1 MAVETRVPDDDCEAL
16 TGWGR
21 TAPTLARVH
30 RPRSPAEAAAGVAA
44 ALRSP
49 GARGVIARGL
59 GRAPGDAARNA
70 GGAVLDMTGLDRIR
84 AVDARAGTV
93 VCEAGVSLH
102 RLMEVLLPLGRFVPV
117 VPATRYVTVGGAIA
131 ADVHGGN
138 QHVAGSFGRHVVSL
152 ELLTADGEVRTVLPG
167 TPLFDATTGGL
178 GLTGV
183 ILSAVL
189 RLPAVETSLM
199 TVDTERARDL
209 DALLAL
215 LADGDH
221 RYAHSTARVDLLARG
236 AATGRAVLTRGNP
249 TLYDA
254 LPRRHPARRAP
265 LVFRPARLPA
275 PPPYVPGGLL
285 GASAVL
291 FPALWY
297 QAGSRAAT
305 GRLRPLSGVFHPL
318 DAVPHWNRL
327 YGPEGSVP
335 YRFVLPYGREEVLRG
350 IVRRIADRRWP
361 LPPAVLKRFGPGGPG
376 LLSFPLPGWSLAL
389 DLPTGLPGLGA
400 FLDALDEEVAD
411 AGGRVCLAGDA
422 RARPE
427 VAAATYPRLGEFR
440 ALRAALDPRS
450 VLVSDLSRRLGL

>member
-30 RPRSPAEAAAGVAA
+30 RPRSPAEAAAGVTA

-70 GGAVLDMTGLDRIR
+70 GGTVLDMTGLDRIR
-84 AVDARAGTV
+84 AVDARAGLV
-93 VCEAGVSLH
+93 DCEAGVSLH

-152 ELLTADGEVRTVLPG
+152 ELLTADGETRTVLPG

-199 TVDTERARDL
+199 TVDTGRARDL

-221 RYAHSTARVDLLARG
+221 RYEHSTARVDLLARG

-249 TLYDA
+249 TPYDA

-265 LVFRPARLPA
+265 LAFRPARLPA
-275 PPPYVPGGLL
+275 PPPYVPGGLP
-285 GASAVL
+285 GACAGL
-291 FPALWY
+291 FHALWHR
-297 QAGSRAAT
+297 AAPRAAT

-335 YRFVLPYGREEVLRG
+335 YRFVLPYGREETLRG

-361 LPPAVLKRFGPGGPG
+361 LLPAALKRFGPGGPG
-376 LLSFPLPGWSLAL
+376 LLSFPLPGWCLAL

-422 RARPE
+422 RTRPE
-427 VAAATYPRLGEFR
+427 VPAATYPRLGEFR